1 MVMEEDSIRN
11 ASSFGKMPVC
21 NSFGSMGKLGSPR
34 LGKVSCFFF
43 AMFQVQNYIM
53 FGYSFKGATRAYRG
67 KTIQEWGKPERTMK
81 KVTKYANVTYIY
93 T

>member
-1 MVMEEDSIRN
+1 MEEDSIRN

-43 AMFQVQNYIM
+43 AMFR
-53 FGYSFKGATRAYRG
+53 FKIILCLVILSRELQELTEEKQYRNG
-67 KTIQEWGKPERTMK
+67 ENQKEP
-81 KVTKYANVTYIY
+81 
-93 T
+93 